1 MAKKYVY
8 YKILKSLEFEK
19 VTALLKFNKLRL
31 SAKLDAINGKLKING
46 RKLISE
52 TDFSFERTWENFWNG
67 LYLSFV
73 ILHVTHLLEHEIR

>member
-1 MAKKYVY
+1 MEKKYMY

-52 TDFSFERTWENFWNG
+52 TDFSFERT
-67 LYLSFV
+67 
-73 ILHVTHLLEHEIR
+73 